1 MRRKEA
7 VMTVILVTLAKAI
20 LIVLYLYGRELIA
33 EIREGR

>member
-1 MRRKEA
+1 
-7 VMTVILVTLAKAI
+7 MTVILVALAKAI